1 MTPPNLETTVTR
13 AYVVTDAAGLCINT
27 VGATELDAMRRWLE
41 IERRYRDLSDLEVP
55 AVWQRLCGDLT
66 VQPVT
71 IEIASNG

>member
-1 MTPPNLETTVTR
+1 MTR
-13 AYVVTDAAGLCINT
+13 AYVVADAVGLRVNT

-41 IERRYRDLSDLEVP
+41 IERRYRDLSDQEVP

-71 IEIASNG
+71 IEIAP